1 MKQKN
6 KAVTLHEVRLLFENK
21 FPELLAGAVDS
32 PDEASFRQKI
42 DAYLSDAS
50 WNAEGVR
57 VVRRLLE
64 YDGRVIHELSVGED
78 VKVETLALLWR
89 FLSGRIG
96 EDEISPDFALELY
109 HQFSRL
115 HDGPSGVPEKEDVL
129 RWMRRWPD
137 GLNEQVRAIREAN
150 KERIMA
156 LLVRKIEH
164 RPASSGRYVFPEGC
178 SEAEKLGW
186 VSRWWGEARFHLS
199 MAVKSA
205 TELNRMLD
213 GTLSGETLRIYQQAQ
228 EKGIP
233 VFVTPYYLS
242 LLNPTGKGYDDAAI
256 RSYVIYSS
264 RLVETFGGIRAW
276 EREDIVEEGKP
287 NVAGWLL
294 PGGHNIHRR
303 YPEVAILIPD
313 TMGRACGGLCAS
325 CQRMYDFQSR
335 RLNFELEK
343 LKPKENWNTRL
354 RKLMDYFEHD
364 TQIRD
369 ILITG
374 GDALMS
380 RNATLRNILDAVC
393 KMAVRKRQANLSRP
407 DGEKYAELQR
417 VRLGTRLPVYLPM
430 RVDDEL
436 LDILRDFRQ
445 KAVEAGITQLF
456 VQTHFQSPLEVTPE
470 SREAIRRILSTGWA
484 VTNQLVYN
492 VAASRRGHTAKLRK
506 VLNSLGVICYY
517 TFTVK
522 GFEENYEVF
531 APNARSLQESAEEK
545 AWGRLAPEAEH
556 DFLESLDGA
565 PNKAVAVRQF
575 CAAHDVPFLAT
586 DRSVLNLPGI
596 GKSMS
601 FALVGVDAK
610 GRRILRFDHDRTRRH
625 SPIIDRVHEVYIR
638 ENKPVYRY
646 LLQLQDM
653 GEDMGE
659 YETLWA
665 YTEGET
671 ERRFPFFEYPVPDF
685 SVTSR
690 YTNLDVGVVEHRYLR
705 GVLALQI
712 RDLRLVLPLHLVK
725 LFAVTVL
732 RSLNFLME
740 FVNVL
745 LSVCHKLAQLSVVL
759 LHLLQFSTT

>member
-96 EDEISPDFALELY
+96 ENEISPDFALELY

-690 YTNLDVGVVEHRYLR
+690 YTNLDVGEDEV
-705 GVLALQI
+705 
-712 RDLRLVLPLHLVK
+712 RDLRPDW
-725 LFAVTVL
+725 
-732 RSLNFLME
+732 
-740 FVNVL
+740 
-745 LSVCHKLAQLSVVL
+745 
-759 LHLLQFSTT
+759 

>member
-96 EDEISPDFALELY
+96 EDEVSPDFALELY

-115 HDGPSGVPEKEDVL
+115 HAAPSGVPEKEDVL

-164 RPASSGRYVFPEGC
+164 RPASSGRYVFPEEC
-178 SEAEKLGW
+178 NEAEKLGW
-186 VSRWWGEARFHLS
+186 VRRWWGEARFHLS

-205 TELNRMLD
+205 AELNRMLD

-665 YTEGET
+665 YIEGET

-690 YTNLDVGVVEHRYLR
+690 YTNLDVGEDEV
-705 GVLALQI
+705 
-712 RDLRLVLPLHLVK
+712 RDLRPDW
-725 LFAVTVL
+725 
-732 RSLNFLME
+732 
-740 FVNVL
+740 
-745 LSVCHKLAQLSVVL
+745 
-759 LHLLQFSTT
+759 

>member
-685 SVTSR
+685 SVRSR
-690 YTNLDVGVVEHRYLR
+690 YTNLDVGEDEV
-705 GVLALQI
+705 
-712 RDLRLVLPLHLVK
+712 RDLRPDW
-725 LFAVTVL
+725 
-732 RSLNFLME
+732 
-740 FVNVL
+740 
-745 LSVCHKLAQLSVVL
+745 
-759 LHLLQFSTT
+759 

>member
-294 PGGHNIHRR
+294 PGGHNIHHR

-685 SVTSR
+685 SVTGR
-690 YTNLDVGVVEHRYLR
+690 YTNLDVGEGEV
-705 GVLALQI
+705 
-712 RDLRLVLPLHLVK
+712 RDLRPDW
-725 LFAVTVL
+725 
-732 RSLNFLME
+732 
-740 FVNVL
+740 
-745 LSVCHKLAQLSVVL
+745 
-759 LHLLQFSTT
+759 

>member
-64 YDGRVIHELSVGED
+64 YDGRVVHELSVGED

-556 DFLESLDGA
+556 DFLESLGGA

-575 CAAHDVPFLAT
+575 CVAHDVPFLAT

-671 ERRFPFFEYPVPDF
+671 DRRFPFFEYPVPDF

-690 YTNLDVGVVEHRYLR
+690 YTNLDVGEDEV
-705 GVLALQI
+705 
-712 RDLRLVLPLHLVK
+712 RDLRPDW
-725 LFAVTVL
+725 
-732 RSLNFLME
+732 
-740 FVNVL
+740 
-745 LSVCHKLAQLSVVL
+745 
-759 LHLLQFSTT
+759 

>member
-64 YDGRVIHELSVGED
+64 YDGRVVHELSVGED
-78 VKVETLALLWR
+78 VKVETLDLLWR
-89 FLSGRIG
+89 FLSGRMEG
-96 EDEISPDFALELY
+96 EEISPDFALELY

-115 HDGPSGVPEKEDVL
+115 HDAPSGVPEKEDVL

-178 SEAEKLGW
+178 GEAEKLGW
-186 VSRWWGEARFHLS
+186 VRQWWGEARFHLS

-205 TELNRMLD
+205 AELNRMLG
-213 GTLSGETLRIYQQAQ
+213 GTLSGETMRVYQQAQ

-303 YPEVAILIPD
+303 YPEAAILIPD

-445 KAVEAGITQLF
+445 KAAEAGITQLF

-556 DFLESLDGA
+556 DFLESLGGA

-575 CAAHDVPFLAT
+575 CVAHDVPFLAT

-625 SPIIDRVHEVYIR
+625 SPIIDRVREVYIR

-685 SVTSR
+685 SVTGR
-690 YTNLDVGVVEHRYLR
+690 YTNLDVGEGEV
-705 GVLALQI
+705 
-712 RDLRLVLPLHLVK
+712 RDLRPD
-725 LFAVTVL
+725 
-732 RSLNFLME
+732 R
-740 FVNVL
+740 
-745 LSVCHKLAQLSVVL
+745 
-759 LHLLQFSTT
+759 

>member
-32 PDEASFRQKI
+32 PDETSFRRKI

-64 YDGRVIHELSVGED
+64 YDGRVVHELSVGED
-78 VKVETLALLWR
+78 VKVETLTLLWR

-115 HDGPSGVPEKEDVL
+115 HAAPSGVPEKEDVL

-164 RPASSGRYVFPEGC
+164 RPVSSGRYVFPEGC

-186 VSRWWGEARFHLS
+186 VRRWWGEARFHLS

-205 TELNRMLD
+205 AELNRMLD

-445 KAVEAGITQLF
+445 KAAEAGITQLF

-545 AWGRLAPEAEH
+545 AWGRLVPEAEH

-690 YTNLDVGVVEHRYLR
+690 YTNLDVGEDEV
-705 GVLALQI
+705 
-712 RDLRLVLPLHLVK
+712 RDLRPDW
-725 LFAVTVL
+725 
-732 RSLNFLME
+732 
-740 FVNVL
+740 
-745 LSVCHKLAQLSVVL
+745 
-759 LHLLQFSTT
+759 

>member
-575 CAAHDVPFLAT
+575 CAAHGVPFLAT

-690 YTNLDVGVVEHRYLR
+690 YTNLDVGEDEV
-705 GVLALQI
+705 
-712 RDLRLVLPLHLVK
+712 RDLRPDW
-725 LFAVTVL
+725 
-732 RSLNFLME
+732 
-740 FVNVL
+740 
-745 LSVCHKLAQLSVVL
+745 
-759 LHLLQFSTT
+759 

>member
-64 YDGRVIHELSVGED
+64 YDGRVVHELSVGED

-186 VSRWWGEARFHLS
+186 VRRWWGEARFHLS

-625 SPIIDRVHEVYIR
+625 SPIIDRVHEVYIQ

-685 SVTSR
+685 SVTGR
-690 YTNLDVGVVEHRYLR
+690 YTNLDVGEGEV
-705 GVLALQI
+705 
-712 RDLRLVLPLHLVK
+712 RDLRPDW
-725 LFAVTVL
+725 
-732 RSLNFLME
+732 
-740 FVNVL
+740 
-745 LSVCHKLAQLSVVL
+745 
-759 LHLLQFSTT
+759 

>member
-96 EDEISPDFALELY
+96 EDEVSPDFALELY

-115 HDGPSGVPEKEDVL
+115 HAAPSGVPEKEDVL

-164 RPASSGRYVFPEGC
+164 RPASSGRYVFPEEC
-178 SEAEKLGW
+178 NEAEKLGW
-186 VSRWWGEARFHLS
+186 VRRWWGEARFHLS

-205 TELNRMLD
+205 AELNRMLD

-445 KAVEAGITQLF
+445 KAAEAGITQLF

-690 YTNLDVGVVEHRYLR
+690 YTNLDVGEDEV
-705 GVLALQI
+705 
-712 RDLRLVLPLHLVK
+712 RDLRPDW
-725 LFAVTVL
+725 
-732 RSLNFLME
+732 
-740 FVNVL
+740 
-745 LSVCHKLAQLSVVL
+745 
-759 LHLLQFSTT
+759 

>member
-164 RPASSGRYVFPEGC
+164 RPASSGRYVFSEGC

-186 VSRWWGEARFHLS
+186 VRRWWGEARFHLS

-690 YTNLDVGVVEHRYLR
+690 YTNLDVGEDEV
-705 GVLALQI
+705 
-712 RDLRLVLPLHLVK
+712 RDLRPDW
-725 LFAVTVL
+725 
-732 RSLNFLME
+732 
-740 FVNVL
+740 
-745 LSVCHKLAQLSVVL
+745 
-759 LHLLQFSTT
+759 

>member
-64 YDGRVIHELSVGED
+64 YDGRVVHELSVGED

-186 VSRWWGEARFHLS
+186 VRRWWGEARFHLS

-205 TELNRMLD
+205 AELNRMLD

-445 KAVEAGITQLF
+445 KAAEAGITQLF

-556 DFLESLDGA
+556 DFLESLNGA

-685 SVTSR
+685 SVTGR
-690 YTNLDVGVVEHRYLR
+690 YTNLDVGEDEV
-705 GVLALQI
+705 
-712 RDLRLVLPLHLVK
+712 RDLRPD
-725 LFAVTVL
+725 
-732 RSLNFLME
+732 R
-740 FVNVL
+740 
-745 LSVCHKLAQLSVVL
+745 
-759 LHLLQFSTT
+759 

>member
-32 PDEASFRQKI
+32 PDEVSFRQKI

-64 YDGRVIHELSVGED
+64 YDGRVVHELSVGED

-115 HDGPSGVPEKEDVL
+115 HAAPSGVPEKEDVL

-186 VSRWWGEARFHLS
+186 VRRWWGEARFHLS

-205 TELNRMLD
+205 AELNRMLD

-264 RLVETFGGIRAW
+264 RLVETFGCIRAW

-685 SVTSR
+685 SVTGR
-690 YTNLDVGVVEHRYLR
+690 YTNLDVGEGEVRTYGLT
-705 GVLALQI
+705 G
-712 RDLRLVLPLHLVK
+712 K
-725 LFAVTVL
+725 
-732 RSLNFLME
+732 
-740 FVNVL
+740 
-745 LSVCHKLAQLSVVL
+745 
-759 LHLLQFSTT
+759 

>member
-21 FPELLAGAVDS
+21 FPELLARAVDS

-64 YDGRVIHELSVGED
+64 YDGRVVHELSVGED
-78 VKVETLALLWR
+78 VKVETLDLLWR
-89 FLSGRIG
+89 FLSGRMEG
-96 EDEISPDFALELY
+96 EEISPDFALELY

-115 HDGPSGVPEKEDVL
+115 HDAPSGVPEKEDVL

-178 SEAEKLGW
+178 GEAEKLGW
-186 VSRWWGEARFHLS
+186 VRQWWGEARFHLA

-205 TELNRMLD
+205 AELNRMLG
-213 GTLSGETLRIYQQAQ
+213 GTLSGETMRVYQQAQ

-325 CQRMYDFQSR
+325 CQRMYDFQSK
-335 RLNFELEK
+335 RLNFEFDTLR
-343 LKPKENWNTRL
+343 PKETWEKKLRRL
-354 RKLMDYFEHD
+354 MAYFEED
-364 TQIRD
+364 TQLRD

-380 RNATLRNILDAVC
+380 QNKTLGNILDAVYR
-393 KMAVRKRQANLSRP
+393 MAVRKRKANQERP
-407 DGEKYAELQR
+407 EGEKYAELQR
-417 VRLGTRLPVYLPM
+417 VRLGSRLPAYLPM
-430 RVDDEL
+430 RINDGLVE
-436 LDILRDFRQ
+436 ILREFKEKASTIGIRQ
-445 KAVEAGITQLF
+445 FII
-456 VQTHFQSPLEVTPE
+456 QTHFQTPLEVTPE
-470 SREAIRRILSTGWA
+470 AAEGIRKLLAAGWLID
-484 VTNQLVYN
+484 NQLVYN
-492 VAASRRGHTAKLRK
+492 VAASRRGHTTRLRQ
-506 VLNSLGVICYY
+506 VLNQLGVVCYY
-517 TFTVK
+517 TFSVK
-522 GFEENYEVF
+522 GFEENNAVF
-531 APNARSLQESAEEK
+531 TPNSRSVQEQREEK
-545 AWGRLAPEAEH
+545 CFGKLTKEDAHNLSVLLGTVH
-556 DFLESLDGA
+556 DPAACIRRFLKTHHL
-565 PNKAVAVRQF
+565 
-575 CAAHDVPFLAT
+575 PFLAT
-586 DRSVLNLPGI
+586 DRNVLNLPAI
-596 GKSMS
+596 GKSMT
-601 FALVGVDAK
+601 FNMVGITPEGK
-610 GRRILRFDHDRTRRH
+610 RILRFDHDSTRRH
-625 SPIIDRVHEVYIR
+625 SPIIDRLGQIYIV
-638 ENKPVYRY
+638 ENKSIASY
-646 LLQLQDM
+646 LRQLQAM
-653 GEDMGE
+653 GEDAEE
-659 YETLWA
+659 YATIWN
-665 YTEGET
+665 YTEGKT
-671 ERRFPFFEYPVPDF
+671 ESRFSLYEYPDFPF
-685 SVTSR
+685 
-690 YTNLDVGVVEHRYLR
+690 
-705 GVLALQI
+705 QI
-712 RDLRLVLPLHLVK
+712 TDRMSNQDI
-725 LFAVTVL
+725 AG
-732 RSLNFLME
+732 
-740 FVNVL
+740 
-745 LSVCHKLAQLSVVL
+745 
-759 LHLLQFSTT
+759 

>member
-393 KMAVRKRQANLSRP
+393 KMTVRKRQANLSRP

-690 YTNLDVGVVEHRYLR
+690 YTNLDVGEDEV
-705 GVLALQI
+705 
-712 RDLRLVLPLHLVK
+712 RDLRPDW
-725 LFAVTVL
+725 
-732 RSLNFLME
+732 
-740 FVNVL
+740 
-745 LSVCHKLAQLSVVL
+745 
-759 LHLLQFSTT
+759 

>member
-64 YDGRVIHELSVGED
+64 YDGRVVHELSVGED

-115 HDGPSGVPEKEDVL
+115 HAAPSGVPEKEDVL

-186 VSRWWGEARFHLS
+186 VRRWWGEARFHLS

-205 TELNRMLD
+205 AELNRMLD

-380 RNATLRNILDAVC
+380 RNTTLRNILDAVC

-445 KAVEAGITQLF
+445 KAAEAGITQLF

-556 DFLESLDGA
+556 DFLEILDGA

-685 SVTSR
+685 SVTGR
-690 YTNLDVGVVEHRYLR
+690 YTNLDVGEGEV
-705 GVLALQI
+705 
-712 RDLRLVLPLHLVK
+712 RDLRPD
-725 LFAVTVL
+725 
-732 RSLNFLME
+732 R
-740 FVNVL
+740 
-745 LSVCHKLAQLSVVL
+745 
-759 LHLLQFSTT
+759 

>member
-96 EDEISPDFALELY
+96 EDEVSPDFALELY

-115 HDGPSGVPEKEDVL
+115 HAAPSGVPEKEDVL

-178 SEAEKLGW
+178 NEAEKLGW
-186 VSRWWGEARFHLS
+186 VRRWWGEARFHLS

-205 TELNRMLD
+205 AELNRMLD

-445 KAVEAGITQLF
+445 KAAEAGITQLF

-690 YTNLDVGVVEHRYLR
+690 YTNLDVGGDEV
-705 GVLALQI
+705 
-712 RDLRLVLPLHLVK
+712 RDLRPDW
-725 LFAVTVL
+725 
-732 RSLNFLME
+732 
-740 FVNVL
+740 
-745 LSVCHKLAQLSVVL
+745 
-759 LHLLQFSTT
+759 

>member
-32 PDEASFRQKI
+32 PDEVSFRQKI

-64 YDGRVIHELSVGED
+64 YDGRVVHELSVGED

-115 HDGPSGVPEKEDVL
+115 HDGSSGVPEKEDVL

-178 SEAEKLGW
+178 GEAEKLGW
-186 VSRWWGEARFHLS
+186 VRRWWGEARFHLS

-205 TELNRMLD
+205 AELNRMLD

-445 KAVEAGITQLF
+445 KAAEAGITQLF

-556 DFLESLDGA
+556 DFLESLGGA

-575 CAAHDVPFLAT
+575 CVAHDVPFLAT

-671 ERRFPFFEYPVPDF
+671 DRRFPFFEYPVPDF

-690 YTNLDVGVVEHRYLR
+690 YTNLDVGEDEV
-705 GVLALQI
+705 
-712 RDLRLVLPLHLVK
+712 RDLRPDW
-725 LFAVTVL
+725 
-732 RSLNFLME
+732 
-740 FVNVL
+740 
-745 LSVCHKLAQLSVVL
+745 
-759 LHLLQFSTT
+759 

>member
-294 PGGHNIHRR
+294 PDGHNIHRR

-690 YTNLDVGVVEHRYLR
+690 YTNLDVGEDEV
-705 GVLALQI
+705 
-712 RDLRLVLPLHLVK
+712 RDLRPDW
-725 LFAVTVL
+725 
-732 RSLNFLME
+732 
-740 FVNVL
+740 
-745 LSVCHKLAQLSVVL
+745 
-759 LHLLQFSTT
+759 

>member
-638 ENKPVYRY
+638 ENKLVYRY

-690 YTNLDVGVVEHRYLR
+690 YTNLDVGEDEV
-705 GVLALQI
+705 
-712 RDLRLVLPLHLVK
+712 RDLRPDW
-725 LFAVTVL
+725 
-732 RSLNFLME
+732 
-740 FVNVL
+740 
-745 LSVCHKLAQLSVVL
+745 
-759 LHLLQFSTT
+759 

>member
-64 YDGRVIHELSVGED
+64 YDGRVVHELSVGED

-115 HDGPSGVPEKEDVL
+115 HAAPSGVPEKEDVL

-178 SEAEKLGW
+178 GEAEKLGW
-186 VSRWWGEARFHLS
+186 VRRWWGEARFHLS

-205 TELNRMLD
+205 AELNRMLD

-445 KAVEAGITQLF
+445 KAAEAGITQLF

-690 YTNLDVGVVEHRYLR
+690 YTNLDVGEDEV
-705 GVLALQI
+705 
-712 RDLRLVLPLHLVK
+712 RDLQPDR
-725 LFAVTVL
+725 
-732 RSLNFLME
+732 
-740 FVNVL
+740 
-745 LSVCHKLAQLSVVL
+745 
-759 LHLLQFSTT
+759 

>member
-242 LLNPTGKGYDDAAI
+242 LLNPTRKGYDDAAI

-690 YTNLDVGVVEHRYLR
+690 YTNLDVGEDEV
-705 GVLALQI
+705 
-712 RDLRLVLPLHLVK
+712 RDLRPDW
-725 LFAVTVL
+725 
-732 RSLNFLME
+732 
-740 FVNVL
+740 
-745 LSVCHKLAQLSVVL
+745 
-759 LHLLQFSTT
+759 

>member
-6 KAVTLHEVRLLFENK
+6 KAVTLHEVRLLFENR

-690 YTNLDVGVVEHRYLR
+690 YTNLDVGEDEV
-705 GVLALQI
+705 
-712 RDLRLVLPLHLVK
+712 RDLRPDW
-725 LFAVTVL
+725 
-732 RSLNFLME
+732 
-740 FVNVL
+740 
-745 LSVCHKLAQLSVVL
+745 
-759 LHLLQFSTT
+759 

>member
-6 KAVTLHEVRLLFENK
+6 KAVTLHEVRLLFENQ
-21 FPELLAGAVDS
+21 FPELLARAVDS

-64 YDGRVIHELSVGED
+64 YDGRVVHELSVGED
-78 VKVETLALLWR
+78 VKVETLDLLWR
-89 FLSGRIG
+89 FLSGRMEG
-96 EDEISPDFALELY
+96 EEISPDFALELY

-115 HDGPSGVPEKEDVL
+115 HDAPSRVPEKEDVL

-178 SEAEKLGW
+178 GEADKLGW
-186 VSRWWGEARFHLS
+186 VRQWWGEARFHLS

-205 TELNRMLD
+205 AELNRMLG
-213 GTLSGETLRIYQQAQ
+213 GTLSGETMRVYQQAQ

-445 KAVEAGITQLF
+445 KAAEAGITQLF

-492 VAASRRGHTAKLRK
+492 VAASRRGHTAKL
-506 VLNSLGVICYY
+506 LNSLGVICYY

-556 DFLESLDGA
+556 DFLESLGGA

-575 CAAHDVPFLAT
+575 CVAHDVPFLAT

-625 SPIIDRVHEVYIR
+625 SPIIDRVREVYIR

-685 SVTSR
+685 SVTGR
-690 YTNLDVGVVEHRYLR
+690 YTNLDVGEGEV
-705 GVLALQI
+705 
-712 RDLRLVLPLHLVK
+712 RDLRPD
-725 LFAVTVL
+725 
-732 RSLNFLME
+732 R
-740 FVNVL
+740 
-745 LSVCHKLAQLSVVL
+745 
-759 LHLLQFSTT
+759 

>member
-32 PDEASFRQKI
+32 PDEVSFRQKI

-64 YDGRVIHELSVGED
+64 YDGRVVHELSVGED

-89 FLSGRIG
+89 FLSGRME

-115 HDGPSGVPEKEDVL
+115 HAAPSGVPEKEDVL

-186 VSRWWGEARFHLS
+186 VRRWWGEARFHLS

-205 TELNRMLD
+205 AELNRMLD

-445 KAVEAGITQLF
+445 KAAEAGIIQLF

-565 PNKAVAVRQF
+565 PNKAVAIRQF

-690 YTNLDVGVVEHRYLR
+690 YTNLDVGEGEV
-705 GVLALQI
+705 
-712 RDLRLVLPLHLVK
+712 RDLRPD
-725 LFAVTVL
+725 
-732 RSLNFLME
+732 R
-740 FVNVL
+740 
-745 LSVCHKLAQLSVVL
+745 
-759 LHLLQFSTT
+759 

>member
-96 EDEISPDFALELY
+96 EDEVSPDFALELY

-178 SEAEKLGW
+178 NEAEKLGW
-186 VSRWWGEARFHLS
+186 VRRWWGEARFHLS

-205 TELNRMLD
+205 AELNRMLD

-445 KAVEAGITQLF
+445 KAAEAGITQLF

-556 DFLESLDGA
+556 DFLEILDGA

-575 CAAHDVPFLAT
+575 CAAYDVPFLAT

-685 SVTSR
+685 SVTGR
-690 YTNLDVGVVEHRYLR
+690 YTNLDVGEGEV
-705 GVLALQI
+705 
-712 RDLRLVLPLHLVK
+712 RDLRPD
-725 LFAVTVL
+725 
-732 RSLNFLME
+732 R
-740 FVNVL
+740 
-745 LSVCHKLAQLSVVL
+745 
-759 LHLLQFSTT
+759 

>member
-50 WNAEGVR
+50 WNAEGVQ

-64 YDGRVIHELSVGED
+64 YDGRVVHELSVGED
-78 VKVETLALLWR
+78 VKVETLDLLWR
-89 FLSGRIG
+89 FLSGRMEG
-96 EDEISPDFALELY
+96 EEISPDFALELY

-115 HDGPSGVPEKEDVL
+115 HAAPSGVPEKEDVL

-178 SEAEKLGW
+178 GEAEKLGW
-186 VSRWWGEARFHLS
+186 VRQWWGEARFHLA

-205 TELNRMLD
+205 AELNRMLG
-213 GTLSGETLRIYQQAQ
+213 GTLSGETMRVYQQAQ

-445 KAVEAGITQLF
+445 KAAEAGITQLF

-556 DFLESLDGA
+556 DFLESLGGA

-575 CAAHDVPFLAT
+575 CVAHDVPFLAT

-625 SPIIDRVHEVYIR
+625 SPIIDRVREVYIR

-690 YTNLDVGVVEHRYLR
+690 YTNLDVGEGEV
-705 GVLALQI
+705 
-712 RDLRLVLPLHLVK
+712 RDLRPD
-725 LFAVTVL
+725 
-732 RSLNFLME
+732 R
-740 FVNVL
+740 
-745 LSVCHKLAQLSVVL
+745 
-759 LHLLQFSTT
+759 

>member
-64 YDGRVIHELSVGED
+64 YDGRVVHELSVGED

-115 HDGPSGVPEKEDVL
+115 HAAPSGVPEKEDVL

-186 VSRWWGEARFHLS
+186 VRRWWGEARFHLS

-205 TELNRMLD
+205 AELNRMLD

-445 KAVEAGITQLF
+445 KAAEAGITQLF

-545 AWGRLAPEAEH
+545 AWGRLVPEAEH

-690 YTNLDVGVVEHRYLR
+690 YTNLDVGEGEV
-705 GVLALQI
+705 
-712 RDLRLVLPLHLVK
+712 RDLRPDW
-725 LFAVTVL
+725 
-732 RSLNFLME
+732 
-740 FVNVL
+740 
-745 LSVCHKLAQLSVVL
+745 
-759 LHLLQFSTT
+759 

>member
-64 YDGRVIHELSVGED
+64 YDGRVVHELSVGED

-186 VSRWWGEARFHLS
+186 VRRWWGEARFHLS

-205 TELNRMLD
+205 AELNRMLD

-354 RKLMDYFEHD
+354 RKLMDYFEHA

-445 KAVEAGITQLF
+445 KAAEAGIIQLF

-565 PNKAVAVRQF
+565 PNKAVAIRQF

-690 YTNLDVGVVEHRYLR
+690 YTNLDVGEGEV
-705 GVLALQI
+705 
-712 RDLRLVLPLHLVK
+712 RDLRPD
-725 LFAVTVL
+725 
-732 RSLNFLME
+732 R
-740 FVNVL
+740 
-745 LSVCHKLAQLSVVL
+745 
-759 LHLLQFSTT
+759 

>member
-32 PDEASFRQKI
+32 PDEVSFRQKI

-64 YDGRVIHELSVGED
+64 YDGRVVHELSVGED

-115 HDGPSGVPEKEDVL
+115 HAAPSGVPEKEDVL

-186 VSRWWGEARFHLS
+186 VRRWWGEARFHLS

-205 TELNRMLD
+205 AELNRMLD

-264 RLVETFGGIRAW
+264 RLVETFGCIRAW

-646 LLQLQDM
+646 LLQLQDR

-685 SVTSR
+685 SVTGR
-690 YTNLDVGVVEHRYLR
+690 YTNLDVGEGEV
-705 GVLALQI
+705 
-712 RDLRLVLPLHLVK
+712 RDLRPDW
-725 LFAVTVL
+725 
-732 RSLNFLME
+732 
-740 FVNVL
+740 
-745 LSVCHKLAQLSVVL
+745 
-759 LHLLQFSTT
+759 

>member
-64 YDGRVIHELSVGED
+64 YDGRVVHELSVGED

-115 HDGPSGVPEKEDVL
+115 HATPSGVPEKEDVL

-186 VSRWWGEARFHLS
+186 VRRWWGEARFHLS

-205 TELNRMLD
+205 AELNRMLD

-264 RLVETFGGIRAW
+264 RLVETFGCIRAW

-685 SVTSR
+685 SVTGR
-690 YTNLDVGVVEHRYLR
+690 YTNLDVGEGEV
-705 GVLALQI
+705 
-712 RDLRLVLPLHLVK
+712 RDLRPDW
-725 LFAVTVL
+725 
-732 RSLNFLME
+732 
-740 FVNVL
+740 
-745 LSVCHKLAQLSVVL
+745 
-759 LHLLQFSTT
+759 

>member
-21 FPELLAGAVDS
+21 FPELLVRAVDS

-64 YDGRVIHELSVGED
+64 YDGRVVHELSVGED
-78 VKVETLALLWR
+78 VKVETLDLLWR
-89 FLSGRIG
+89 FLSGRMEG
-96 EDEISPDFALELY
+96 EEISPDFALELY

-115 HDGPSGVPEKEDVL
+115 HDAPSGVPEKEDVF

-178 SEAEKLGW
+178 GEAEKLGW
-186 VSRWWGEARFHLS
+186 VRQWWGEARFHLS

-205 TELNRMLD
+205 AELNRMLG
-213 GTLSGETLRIYQQAQ
+213 GTLSGETMRVYQQAQ

-445 KAVEAGITQLF
+445 KAAEAGITQLF

-556 DFLESLDGA
+556 DFLESLGGA

-575 CAAHDVPFLAT
+575 CVAHDVPFLAT

-625 SPIIDRVHEVYIR
+625 SPIIDRVREVYIR

-685 SVTSR
+685 SVTGR
-690 YTNLDVGVVEHRYLR
+690 YTNLDVGEGEV
-705 GVLALQI
+705 
-712 RDLRLVLPLHLVK
+712 RDLRPD
-725 LFAVTVL
+725 
-732 RSLNFLME
+732 R
-740 FVNVL
+740 
-745 LSVCHKLAQLSVVL
+745 
-759 LHLLQFSTT
+759 

>member
-32 PDEASFRQKI
+32 PDEVSFRQKI

-64 YDGRVIHELSVGED
+64 YDGRVVHELSVGED

-115 HDGPSGVPEKEDVL
+115 HAAPSGVPEKEDVL

-186 VSRWWGEARFHLS
+186 VRRWWGEARFHLS

-205 TELNRMLD
+205 AELNRMLD
-213 GTLSGETLRIYQQAQ
+213 GTLSGDTLRIYQQAQ

-364 TQIRD
+364 MQIRD

-690 YTNLDVGVVEHRYLR
+690 YTNLDMGEGEVW
-705 GVLALQI
+705 
-712 RDLRLVLPLHLVK
+712 DLRPD
-725 LFAVTVL
+725 
-732 RSLNFLME
+732 R
-740 FVNVL
+740 
-745 LSVCHKLAQLSVVL
+745 
-759 LHLLQFSTT
+759 

>member
-32 PDEASFRQKI
+32 PDEVSFRQKI

-64 YDGRVIHELSVGED
+64 YDGRVVHELSVGED

-89 FLSGRIG
+89 FLSGRIR
-96 EDEISPDFALELY
+96 EDEISLDFALELY

-186 VSRWWGEARFHLS
+186 VRRWWGEARFHLS

-445 KAVEAGITQLF
+445 KAAEAGITQLF

-556 DFLESLDGA
+556 DFLEILDGA

-646 LLQLQDM
+646 LLQLQVM

-690 YTNLDVGVVEHRYLR
+690 YTNLDVGEDEV
-705 GVLALQI
+705 
-712 RDLRLVLPLHLVK
+712 RDLRPDW
-725 LFAVTVL
+725 
-732 RSLNFLME
+732 
-740 FVNVL
+740 
-745 LSVCHKLAQLSVVL
+745 
-759 LHLLQFSTT
+759 

>member
-32 PDEASFRQKI
+32 PDEVSFRQKI

-64 YDGRVIHELSVGED
+64 YDGRVVHELSVGED

-115 HDGPSGVPEKEDVL
+115 HAAPSGVPEKEDVL
-129 RWMRRWPD
+129 RWMRRWAD

-186 VSRWWGEARFHLS
+186 VRRWWGEARFHLS

-205 TELNRMLD
+205 AELNRMLD

-264 RLVETFGGIRAW
+264 RLVETFGCIRAW

-685 SVTSR
+685 SVTGR
-690 YTNLDVGVVEHRYLR
+690 YTNLDVGEGEV
-705 GVLALQI
+705 
-712 RDLRLVLPLHLVK
+712 RDLRPDW
-725 LFAVTVL
+725 
-732 RSLNFLME
+732 
-740 FVNVL
+740 
-745 LSVCHKLAQLSVVL
+745 
-759 LHLLQFSTT
+759 

>member
-115 HDGPSGVPEKEDVL
+115 HDSPSGVPEKEDVL

-690 YTNLDVGVVEHRYLR
+690 YTNLDVGEDEV
-705 GVLALQI
+705 
-712 RDLRLVLPLHLVK
+712 RDLRPDW
-725 LFAVTVL
+725 
-732 RSLNFLME
+732 
-740 FVNVL
+740 
-745 LSVCHKLAQLSVVL
+745 
-759 LHLLQFSTT
+759 

>member
-64 YDGRVIHELSVGED
+64 YDGRVVHELSVGED
-78 VKVETLALLWR
+78 VKVETLDLLWR
-89 FLSGRIG
+89 FLSGRMEG
-96 EDEISPDFALELY
+96 EEISPDFALELY

-115 HDGPSGVPEKEDVL
+115 HAAPSGVPEKEDVL

-178 SEAEKLGW
+178 GEEDKLGW
-186 VSRWWGEARFHLS
+186 VRQWWGEARFHLS

-205 TELNRMLD
+205 AELNRMLG
-213 GTLSGETLRIYQQAQ
+213 GTLSGETMRVYQQAQ

-445 KAVEAGITQLF
+445 KAAEAGITQLF

-556 DFLESLDGA
+556 DFLESLGGA

-575 CAAHDVPFLAT
+575 CVAHDVPFLAT

-610 GRRILRFDHDRTRRH
+610 GCRILRFDHDRTRRH
-625 SPIIDRVHEVYIR
+625 SPIIDRVREVYIR

-685 SVTSR
+685 SVTGR
-690 YTNLDVGVVEHRYLR
+690 YTNLDVGEGEV
-705 GVLALQI
+705 
-712 RDLRLVLPLHLVK
+712 RDLRPD
-725 LFAVTVL
+725 
-732 RSLNFLME
+732 R
-740 FVNVL
+740 
-745 LSVCHKLAQLSVVL
+745 
-759 LHLLQFSTT
+759 